1 MSLRMK
7 ARVPVQLAGP
17 WLGRCGTRTLG
28 SRATSV
34 PPSVLPFEALPQHT
48 FAPWARVLSMQGQ
61 SWESLHLE
69 MHQAFQELGP
79 IFRSAL
85 QAWKWSLPRRP
96 RGP

>member
-1 MSLRMK
+1 M
-7 ARVPVQLAGP
+7 PVQLAGP
-17 WLGRCGTRTLG
+17 WLGRCGIRTLG
-28 SRATSV
+28 NRATSV

-48 FAPWARVLSMQGQ
+48 FAPWARVLSMKGQ

-85 QAWKWSLPRRP
+85 
-96 RGP
+96 